1 MQIRVYSKCPYCGAH
16 YRRVRHADLRRDY
29 LMNDLLDAIRREMD
43 WTDER
48 PIPPNISFD
57 DLGIDEFSS
66 LLAIEHDFR
75 EMAGLPTDRYVV
87 MGNKDGWVAGDESPQ
102 QRTIWTPELLVD
114 YVLQSVLKAEE
125 IHQAYLNS
133 RSMPAPGQSS

>member
-1 MQIRVYSKCPYCGAH
+1 MARFYARQLGHP
-16 YRRVRHADLRRDY
+16 
-29 LMNDLLDAIRREMD
+29 
-43 WTDER
+43 DER

-87 MGNKDGWVAGDESPQ
+87 MGNKDGWVAGEQ
-102 QRTIWTPELLVD
+102 
-114 YVLQSVLKAEE
+114 AERPSG
-125 IHQAYLNS
+125 A
-133 RSMPAPGQSS
+133 